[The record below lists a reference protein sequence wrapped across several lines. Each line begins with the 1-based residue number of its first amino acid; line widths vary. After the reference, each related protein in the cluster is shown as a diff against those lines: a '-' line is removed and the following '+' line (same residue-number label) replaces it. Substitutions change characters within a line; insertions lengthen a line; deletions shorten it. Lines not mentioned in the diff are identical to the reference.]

1 MLTRPG
7 SKPGPAW
14 MRAFNDR
21 SAASHDGRRTIPFAL
36 FFVLYMAFILVV
48 IHLATAVVF
57 SGERSYSSA
66 TQIAGLPIFSYGASA
81 KGIIAI
87 GGRATG
93 VIAIGGLAIG
103 VVAIGGLA
111 VGAVAFGGASLALL
125 ALGGL
130 AVGWR
135 ALGGLAIGDAALGGL
150 AIGKYAY
157 AGGGVAYGSAE
168 ASGRQKEQL
177 IG

>member
-14 MRAFNDR
+14 MREFSEH
-21 SAASHDGRRTIPFAL
+21 SADLREHRRRIPFSL
-36 FFVLYMAFILVV
+36 FFLLYMAFIL
-48 IHLATAVVF
+48 ILTHLATAVVF
-57 SGERSYSSA
+57 SGERSYASPA
-66 TQIAGLPIFSYGASA
+66 QIAGLPLVSYGSTA

-93 VIAIGGLAIG
+93 VIAVGGLAVG

-111 VGAVAFGGASLALL
+111 LGGVALGGASLAIF

-130 AVGWR
+130 ALGWR
-135 ALGGLAIGDAALGGL
+135 AIGGLAIGDAALGGL

-157 AGGGVAYGSAE
+157 AGNGVAYGSLE
-168 ASGRQKEQL
+168 ASGRQKEHL
-177 IG
+177 IR